1 MSHSVSSVQSCYL
14 CEYDQYSFM
23 YHFTLQLQ
31 LSAEDAAVVGKA
43 YFSPAVAAKLTVVK
57 VRQACQIEEICFSKK
72 LDLASLLVYFGRKL
86 IENKRVSLYKR
97 SNLTREDIELL

>member
-31 LSAEDAAVVGKA
+31 LSDEDAAVVGKA
-43 YFSPAVAAKLTVVK
+43 YFSPAVAA
-57 VRQACQIEEICFSKK
+57 
-72 LDLASLLVYFGRKL
+72 
-86 IENKRVSLYKR
+86 
-97 SNLTREDIELL
+97 